1 MEGLLFQLSMDGA
14 ETMVFCADSE
24 DLVDKWTETLRVA
37 TTPKDKN
44 TGTQANG
51 VQKVSGLKEITE
63 ELKGRF
69 GENK

>member
-1 MEGLLFQLSMDGA
+1 MFQLSKDGA
-14 ETMVFCADSE
+14 ETMVFCAENE

-44 TGTQANG
+44 TGTQA
-51 VQKVSGLKEITE
+51 SGLQQITE

>member
-1 MEGLLFQLSMDGA
+1 MEGLVFQLSKDGA
-14 ETMVFCADSE
+14 ETMVFFADNE

-44 TGTQANG
+44 AGTQ
-51 VQKVSGLKEITE
+51 VSGLQEITE

>member
-1 MEGLLFQLSMDGA
+1 MFQLSKDGA
-14 ETMVFCADSE
+14 ETMVFCAENE
-24 DLVDKWTETLRVA
+24 DLVDMWTETLKVA

-44 TGTQANG
+44 TGTQATG
-51 VQKVSGLKEITE
+51 VQKVSGLQEITE

>member
-1 MEGLLFQLSMDGA
+1 MEGLVFQLSKDGA
-14 ETMVFCADSE
+14 ETMVFCAENE

-44 TGTQANG
+44 TGTHATG
-51 VQKVSGLKEITE
+51 VQKVSGLQEITE

>member
-1 MEGLLFQLSMDGA
+1 MFQLSKDGA
-14 ETMVFCADSE
+14 ETMVFCADNE

-44 TGTQANG
+44 TGTQATG
-51 VQKVSGLKEITE
+51 VQKVSGLQEITE

>member
-1 MEGLLFQLSMDGA
+1 MEGLVFQLFKDGA
-14 ETMVFCADSE
+14 ETMVFCAENE

-44 TGTQANG
+44 TGTQATG
-51 VQKVSGLKEITE
+51 VQKVSGLQQITE

>member
-1 MEGLLFQLSMDGA
+1 MFQLSKDGA
-14 ETMVFCADSE
+14 ETMVFCAENE

-44 TGTQANG
+44 TGTQATG
-51 VQKVSGLKEITE
+51 VQKTGLQEITE